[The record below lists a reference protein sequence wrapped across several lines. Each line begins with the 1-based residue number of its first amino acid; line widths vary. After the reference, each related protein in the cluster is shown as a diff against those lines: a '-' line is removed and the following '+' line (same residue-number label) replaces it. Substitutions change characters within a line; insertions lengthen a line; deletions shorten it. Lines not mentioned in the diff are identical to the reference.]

1 MGVPL
6 VAPGGNTIWPETKMR
21 LTIILGFLS
30 GGALAA
36 GACSWYLEADDCIC
50 MNSTNG
56 ELLRKQTATIC
67 KSMGYQ
73 LWGDVRISHCSLAAL
88 ED

>member
-1 MGVPL
+1 
-6 VAPGGNTIWPETKMR
+6 MR
-21 LTIILGFLS
+21 LTIILGFFS

-36 GACSWYLEADDCIC
+36 GACSWFLEADDCIC

-56 ELLRKQTATIC
+56 ELLKKQTATIC

-73 LWGDVRISHCSLAAL
+73 LWGDVCHVTLQPCIFLRTEH
-88 ED
+88 